1 MKFEKLASTKKCVSD
16 TDFPL
21 RLCAKSAER
30 YRFIHHPKETWKYG
44 IDQVSGTNY
53 PLSLDSTL
61 KTLVL
66 LNIATNLITL
76 LEEKKPLARSLSLLT
91 THLITGEVKDLL
103 SIPFSFKKHK
113 KKPFKE
119 HLTLRARVT
128 KTGSEH
134 GAFPVGTYVVLYLSL
149 LHCERKITI
158 SSKPS

>member
-1 MKFEKLASTKKCVSD
+1 M
-16 TDFPL
+16 
-21 RLCAKSAER
+21 
-30 YRFIHHPKETWKYG
+30 
-44 IDQVSGTNY
+44 NY

-113 KKPFKE
+113 EKTFQRASNITSQSDKNRVRTWSVSSWYICCAVPFF
-119 HLTLRARVT
+119 T
-128 KTGSEH
+128 
-134 GAFPVGTYVVLYLSL
+134 SL
-149 LHCERKITI
+149 
-158 SSKPS
+158 

>member
-1 MKFEKLASTKKCVSD
+1 M
-16 TDFPL
+16 
-21 RLCAKSAER
+21 
-30 YRFIHHPKETWKYG
+30 
-44 IDQVSGTNY
+44 NY

-119 HLTLRARVT
+119 HLTLRARLT

-149 LHCERKITI
+149 LHCECKITI

>member
-1 MKFEKLASTKKCVSD
+1 MKFEKQASTKKCASD

-30 YRFIHHPKETWKYG
+30 YRFIHHPKKTWKYG
-44 IDQVSGTNY
+44 IDQVSGMNY

-76 LEEKKPLARSLSLLT
+76 LEGKQPLARSLSFLT

-113 KKPFKE
+113 EKTFQRASNITSQSDKNRVRTWSVSSWYICCAVPFF
-119 HLTLRARVT
+119 T
-128 KTGSEH
+128 
-134 GAFPVGTYVVLYLSL
+134 SL
-149 LHCERKITI
+149 
-158 SSKPS
+158 

>member
-1 MKFEKLASTKKCVSD
+1 M
-16 TDFPL
+16 
-21 RLCAKSAER
+21 
-30 YRFIHHPKETWKYG
+30 
-44 IDQVSGTNY
+44 NY

-76 LEEKKPLARSLSLLT
+76 LEGKQPLARSLSFLT
-91 THLITGEVKDLL
+91 THLITGDVKDLL
-103 SIPFSFKKHK
+103 SIPFSFKKHTK

-119 HLTLRARVT
+119 HLTLRVRVT

-158 SSKPS
+158 SSKSS